1 MVQRSMTCL
10 LRPIHPREEVVGIP
24 GIATIP
30 AFQAFLG
37 LVVLIIGAC
46 LPL

>member
-1 MVQRSMTCL
+1 MVQRSITCL
-10 LRPIHPREEVVGIP
+10 LQPIHPREEVVGIP

-30 AFQAFLG
+30 AFQAS